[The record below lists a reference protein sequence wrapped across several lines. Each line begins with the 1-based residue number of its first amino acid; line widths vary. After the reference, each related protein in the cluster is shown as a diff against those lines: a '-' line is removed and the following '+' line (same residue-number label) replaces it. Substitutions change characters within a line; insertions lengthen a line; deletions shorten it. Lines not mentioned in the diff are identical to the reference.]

1 MALWEKKN
9 KNVLF
14 YIMTKRQK
22 VSFCYDVAQNG
33 LFVCLFVWLLVN
45 AEVSFGFTFCL
56 LCIWLRKQVFS
67 LEDATL
73 LIRSHIT
80 LLIRSHKEVRI
91 AVIHPR
97 PHFLLSSIR
106 RSITLKDGFKATR
119 FHHQQF
125 RSHICS
131 TPCYRLC
138 AIVLEFVP

>member
-1 MALWEKKN
+1 MGEKPR
-9 KNVLF
+9 NVLF
-14 YIMTKRQK
+14 YIMPKCQK
-22 VSFCYDVAQNG
+22 VLFCYDVAQNG

-80 LLIRSHKEVRI
+80 LLIHSHKEVRL
-91 AVIHPR
+91 AVIHLR
-97 PHFLLSSIR
+97 PQFLLSSSR
-106 RSITLKDGFKATR
+106 RNITLQDGFKATR

-138 AIVLEFVP
+138 VIVLEFVP

>member
-1 MALWEKKN
+1 MGNKP

-14 YIMTKRQK
+14 NIMTKRHYLA
-22 VSFCYDVAQNG
+22 FGHDVVQNG
-33 LFVCLFVWLLVN
+33 LFVCLFVWFLVN
-45 AEVSFGFTFCL
+45 AQVSFGFTFCL

-67 LEDATL
+67 LEDAATL

-91 AVIHPR
+91 AVIHLR
-97 PHFLLSSIR
+97 PHFLLSSSR
-106 RSITLKDGFKATR
+106 RNITLQDGFKATR

-138 AIVLEFVP
+138 VIVLEFVQ